1 MFSMLKAVA
10 GSLVSLQVAEAGSS
24 GNNGSFGFN
33 LPSEALTVA
42 YIPRPKI
49 ITRTNFLC
57 RIKEIRIFPVQ
68 ISYFFVSNFARE
80 NYNKKI
86 TH

>member
-10 GSLVSLQVAEAGSS
+10 GSLVSLQVSVAPSP
-24 GNNGSFGFN
+24 NNGSSE
-33 LPSEALTVA
+33 LKLSCEALAAA
-42 YIPRPKI
+42 YMPRPQI

-68 ISYFFVSNFARE
+68 ISEFFVSNFAYE